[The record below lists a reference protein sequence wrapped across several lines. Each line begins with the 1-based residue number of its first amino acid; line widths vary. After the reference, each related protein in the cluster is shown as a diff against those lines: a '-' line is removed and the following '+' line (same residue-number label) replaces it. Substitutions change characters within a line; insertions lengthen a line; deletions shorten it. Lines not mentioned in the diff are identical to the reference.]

1 MKSMLFER
9 KIAEAQF
16 LSPLQDF
23 GPEVQPI
30 EYRRDLLTGRE
41 CRINVKRAERVK
53 QAQRPFD
60 QAELVGESAAK
71 CYFCPHNLEASTPKF
86 PPEIAP
92 EGRFSVGEAVV
103 FPNLFPF
110 ARYHAI
116 ATVSR
121 AHSMDLGDFTETQIG
136 DALRAGLEYFRRLRD
151 ADRGPLYALFNWNHL
166 PPSGAS
172 IIHPHI
178 QLLADGRP
186 TSANGLY
193 LKASEDFY
201 RENGRSYWVVL
212 AEEEGRGER
221 AIGRL
226 GAVHFLASAVP
237 FGNNEVT
244 IIFEGASNLLEVGE
258 AEIGAFAEGMKRLL
272 DGYNRMGIKSFN
284 LTTFTGPLGEG
295 REDFWLNMR
304 LISRPTPSRYY
315 TADAGFLELLHSERV
330 VESMPERVAEE
341 LRKGF

>member
-1 MKSMLFER
+1 MLFER
-9 KIAEAQF
+9 KLAEAQF
-16 LSPLQDF
+16 LSPLQNF
-23 GPEVQPI
+23 GPEAQPI

-53 QAQRPFD
+53 QAQRAFD
-60 QAELVGESAAK
+60 PAEMVGESAAK

-92 EGRFSVGEAVV
+92 EGRFAVGEATV

-110 ARYHAI
+110 AKYHAI

-121 AHSMDLGDFTETQIG
+121 AHSLDLHEFTEAQIG
-136 DALRAGLEYFRRLRD
+136 DAFRAGIEYFRRLKA
-151 ADRGPLYALFNWNHL
+151 ADKGPLHALFNWNHL

-186 TSANGLY
+186 TSTNALY
-193 LKASEDFY
+193 LEASEHFH
-201 RENGRSYWVVL
+201 RENKRSYWAVL
-212 AEEEGRGER
+212 AEEERKGER
-221 AIGRL
+221 AIGRM

-244 IIFEGASNLLEVGE
+244 IVFEGASNILDLQEKQVTD
-258 AEIGAFAEGMKRLL
+258 FARGMKRLL
-272 DGYNRMGIKSFN
+272 DGYGRMGVKSFN

-304 LISRPTPSRYY
+304 LISRPTPNRYY